1 MSILQF
7 HIKDAAVN
15 PDVVLQKAIG
25 QYESVIVMG
34 WNNDGALDARAS
46 LNLSCSDVLWITSV
60 FTNKLLNGDY
70 SKDVR

>member
-7 HIKDAAVN
+7 HIKDTAVN
-15 PDVVLQKAIG
+15 PDVVLQEAIG
-25 QYESVIVMG
+25 QYESEIVMG